1 MPHASRLSPSPVR
14 SSSPM
19 HTKRKSGIDTMNS
32 NGSQLSLFDV
42 AGSVLQMQM
51 KQSPEK
57 QETRQQPSGSLSSST
72 NKCKSI
78 VPSRRP
84 SAPKTVKFG
93 ELVIHEH
100 KLTIGD
106 MPWKNGP
113 PLALSWEQVCQRQYD
128 DLDDYEQAR
137 VHQPRRKDDLRTS
150 AEDRREMLKESGGYT
165 DSDLIQAER
174 LKKAISSLSIRSRRR
189 SSNGGSSSRW

>member
-1 MPHASRLSPSPVR
+1 MMPHSSRLIPSPVR

-19 HTKRKSGIDTMNS
+19 HTKRKSGIDTMS
-32 NGSQLSLFDV
+32 SHGSQLSLFDV
-42 AGSVLQMQM
+42 AGAVLQMQM

-57 QETRQQPSGSLSSST
+57 QETRQPPSEGFSST
-72 NKCKSI
+72 TNNCIS
-78 VPSRRP
+78 SRRP

-106 MPWKNGP
+106 MPWKDGP
-113 PLALSWEQVCQRQYD
+113 PVALSWEQVCRRHYD
-128 DLDDYEQAR
+128 DLDDYEQTR